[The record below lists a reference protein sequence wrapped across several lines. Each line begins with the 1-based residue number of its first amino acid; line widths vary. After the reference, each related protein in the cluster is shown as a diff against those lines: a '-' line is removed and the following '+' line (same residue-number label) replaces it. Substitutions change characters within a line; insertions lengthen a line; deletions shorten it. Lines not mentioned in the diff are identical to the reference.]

1 MNVRAFVIATCIGT
15 TFFAAGYAWNYQPE
29 IINANEIWS
38 MFESEHGKARAAVL
52 RFLVAPNSAH
62 FNGLRTID
70 ADQARYVCG
79 SVKAMDKERQY
90 VEAAFVYTVSIDFAR
105 IDDDGRMTSQRSA
118 YKPCP
123 GAADDKIADQNTLI
137 SPGALSMIKTIEKV
151 IPKSSGGTMEQQ
163 LGQLAGQTAA
173 VAPGSA
179 VPRRSAGSSGSPAS
193 AGAGWAPAA
202 QHSGSGVE
210 ARQADELTW
219 RVDQPPAAWPSFPS
233 DHPLAKSAQKRTSA
247 EALAFATDIE
257 ARWEKAKS
265 SGVPAKRPSPE
276 EIKEACRALLT
287 IDPADKDYPRA
298 WAAFVR
304 LRKIDRDAAG

>member
-1 MNVRAFVIATCIGT
+1 
-15 TFFAAGYAWNYQPE
+15 
-29 IINANEIWS
+29 
-38 MFESEHGKARAAVL
+38 
-52 RFLVAPNSAH
+52 
-62 FNGLRTID
+62 
-70 ADQARYVCG
+70 
-79 SVKAMDKERQY
+79 
-90 VEAAFVYTVSIDFAR
+90 
-105 IDDDGRMTSQRSA
+105 
-118 YKPCP
+118 
-123 GAADDKIADQNTLI
+123 
-137 SPGALSMIKTIEKV
+137 
-151 IPKSSGGTMEQQ
+151 
-163 LGQLAGQTAA
+163 
-173 VAPGSA
+173 
-179 VPRRSAGSSGSPAS
+179 
-193 AGAGWAPAA
+193 
-202 QHSGSGVE
+202 VE